1 MAINCDS
8 SRKLTHTFTMDENYN
23 AKLPPSHPPLIRMCP
38 GMRDV
43 RSLIKHEFNACLF
56 MCELREGR
64 ENERVR
70 ERRKREGG
78 RIKW

>member
-1 MAINCDS
+1 
-8 SRKLTHTFTMDENYN
+8 
-23 AKLPPSHPPLIRMCP
+23 MCP